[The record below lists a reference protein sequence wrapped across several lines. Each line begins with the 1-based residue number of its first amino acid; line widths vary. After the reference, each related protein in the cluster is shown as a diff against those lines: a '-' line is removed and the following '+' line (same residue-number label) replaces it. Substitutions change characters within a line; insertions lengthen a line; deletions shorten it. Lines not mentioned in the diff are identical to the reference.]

1 MSSATHTIDS
11 LIHASGATYVSPNT
25 KEFLSQIVS
34 NKTDIL
40 TQKVNSIITGGR
52 IGYPIEYF
60 NGQPKQ
66 GGRISYPIEY
76 FNGPPKQGGRI
87 SYPIEYFNGPPKQGG
102 RISYPIKY
110 FNEPS
115 KQGGAG
121 KPKMFINKDLVLKI
135 IECWESSNNVKLG
148 MKVKHNIYMRVN
160 EHLLESAKKSVKEHE
175 KYKLTK
181 TKFINNFKKN

>member
-52 IGYPIEYF
+52 I
-60 NGQPKQ
+60 
-66 GGRISYPIEY
+66 SYPIEY
-76 FNGPPKQGGRI
+76 FNGPP
-87 SYPIEYFNGPPKQGG
+87 
-102 RISYPIKY
+102 
-110 FNEPS
+110 